1 MHDAVQ
7 SQNRER
13 YGVNFDPD
21 KSSEYFP
28 SLCDHFTRNSVFG
41 AKVFFHSVRSH
52 PRLLDVFDNGYFVHL
67 VRRNLEA
74 QVVSLAALMLTG
86 RPLNNEARIGPTLK
100 KPLDE
105 KKLRFLCEFVVN
117 SDANW
122 RRFLR
127 GQRVLTLYT
136 EDLTK
141 DPQRFARNLFEFTGR
156 DDFSSDYFYN
166 FVSAQKR
173 YSVDR
178 DVKSDIQCEFRE
190 VLREFGERHAGR
202 TFDFQT

>member
-1 MHDAVQ
+1 MMRFKV
-7 SQNRER
+7 RTER
-13 YGVNFDPD
+13 DMGSILIQTKVRNIFQACVIILLVIRYLEPKFSFIALGRIRDF
-21 KSSEYFP
+21 SM
-28 SLCDHFTRNSVFG
+28 SLIM
-41 AKVFFHSVRSH
+41 
-52 PRLLDVFDNGYFVHL
+52 GYFVHL

-127 GQRVLTLYT
+127 GQRGAYIIYRRSYKGPSKVRA
-136 EDLTK
+136 E
-141 DPQRFARNLFEFTGR
+141 
-156 DDFSSDYFYN
+156 S
-166 FVSAQKR
+166 
-173 YSVDR
+173 
-178 DVKSDIQCEFRE
+178 FRIH
-190 VLREFGERHAGR
+190 RSG
-202 TFDFQT
+202 